1 MTGRSTATARIIAAL
16 AVLVLTTACAAR
28 TLVHPAPGQRAS
40 ATRPAPSS
48 PPGATA
54 ARPGLAALLPASPAW
69 IEAAAGLAA
78 RFAAAYAT
86 WSYAQPPAAWLAR
99 LRPITAP
106 QLYPALAQAAW
117 TPGILAQRDHA
128 RQAAAGTVTGEQIR
142 DLTPG
147 SVIITV
153 QVRQVI
159 TTPGRRSEVL
169 DDLAVT
175 VTRAGGG
182 QAVWDVEP
190 ATAGNTGGDAD
201 GSPAP

>member
-1 MTGRSTATARIIAAL
+1 M
-16 AVLVLTTACAAR
+16 
-28 TLVHPAPGQRAS
+28 
-40 ATRPAPSS
+40 
-48 PPGATA
+48 
-54 ARPGLAALLPASPAW
+54 
-69 IEAAAGLAA
+69 
-78 RFAAAYAT
+78 
-86 WSYAQPPAAWLAR
+86 
-99 LRPITAP
+99 
-106 QLYPALAQAAW
+106 
-117 TPGILAQRDHA
+117 
-128 RQAAAGTVTGEQIR
+128 TGEQIR

-159 TTPGRRSEVL
+159 TSPGRRSEVL

-190 ATAGNTGGDAD
+190 AAAGNTGGDAD